1 MSPRAAWRLES
12 LGFQRVFDY
21 AGGKLDWLSTG
32 LPVEGTDGGVAH
44 LGSVARRDVP
54 TCRLD
59 EPISAVQARL
69 GSDSDSPCV
78 VVNDQRIV
86 LGLLKI
92 DAIKAGG
99 SKTVEEAMLAGPT
112 TFRPNVSLEEI
123 YHYLA
128 DHRVQYALVTTSD
141 GDLIGVASA
150 DDIHEQLHESGWTE
164 EAAED

>member
-12 LGFQRVFDY
+12 LGFRQVFDY
-21 AGGKLDWLSTG
+21 AGGKLDWVSSGLS
-32 LPVEGTDGGVAH
+32 VEGTGASAVH
-44 LGSVARRDVP
+44 LGAVARGDVP

-59 EPISAVQARL
+59 EPVSAVQARL

-86 LGLLKI
+86 LGLLKT
-92 DAIKAGG
+92 DVIKAGG

-128 DHRVQYALVTTSD
+128 DHQVQYALVTTSD
-141 GDLIGVASA
+141 GALIGLASA